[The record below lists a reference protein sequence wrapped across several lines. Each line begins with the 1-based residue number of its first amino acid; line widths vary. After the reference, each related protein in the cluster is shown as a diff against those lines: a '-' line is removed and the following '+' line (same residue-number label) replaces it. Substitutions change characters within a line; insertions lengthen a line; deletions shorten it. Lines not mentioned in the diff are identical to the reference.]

1 MKTKFLKFLGRGGSN
16 KKERR
21 LFLAKKSY
29 KDINDGGLSYRPPD
43 HLGRTA
49 KQIWR
54 KVVVFLET
62 QKPVERIDQT
72 LVEMYCTQ
80 YEIYRNSYE
89 HLKKHGEV
97 QEIWK
102 PVQDM
107 TGEVIDKI
115 FQGYKR
121 NPMTQIYSDAIK
133 NLSKI
138 GSELGLSPKSRSE
151 LMTLNLQSSDDE
163 DDGMG
168 DFFDD

>member
-1 MKTKFLKFLGRGGSN
+1 M
-16 KKERR
+16 
-21 LFLAKKSY
+21 AKKSF
-29 KDINDGGLSYRPPD
+29 KDINDGRLSYQPPD

-54 KVVVFLET
+54 RVVLFLET

-97 QEIWK
+97 QEIYK

-107 TGEVIDKI
+107 TGEIIDRQ
-115 FQGYKR
+115 FQGFKR

-133 NLSKI
+133 NLTKI

-151 LMTLNLQSSDDE
+151 LIELNMQDTNEKSTKDK
-163 DDGMG
+163 MKA
-168 DFFDD
+168 FFDGGDDDDY

>member
-1 MKTKFLKFLGRGGSN
+1 M
-16 KKERR
+16 
-21 LFLAKKSY
+21 AKKSF
-29 KDINDGGLSYRPPD
+29 KDINDGRLSYQPPD

-54 KVVVFLET
+54 RVVLFLET

-97 QEIWK
+97 QEIYK

-107 TGEVIDKI
+107 TGEIIDRQ
-115 FQGYKR
+115 FQGFKR

-133 NLSKI
+133 NLTKI
-138 GSELGLSPKSRSE
+138 GSELFKKPNRK
-151 LMTLNLQSSDDE
+151 N
-163 DDGMG
+163 
-168 DFFDD
+168 

>member
-1 MKTKFLKFLGRGGSN
+1 M
-16 KKERR
+16 
-21 LFLAKKSY
+21 AKKSF
-29 KDINDGGLSYRPPD
+29 KDVNHGRLSYQPPD

-54 KVVVFLET
+54 KVVLFLET
-62 QKPVERIDQT
+62 QKPVERIDSV

-80 YEIYRNSYE
+80 YEIYRNAYE

-97 QEIWK
+97 QKIYK
-102 PVQDM
+102 PVQDSS
-107 TGEVIDKI
+107 GEIIDKT
-115 FQGYKR
+115 FQGFKR

-133 NLSKI
+133 NLAKI

-151 LMTLNLQSSDDE
+151 LMELNLQTVEDE

-168 DFFDD
+168 AFFDED

>member
-1 MKTKFLKFLGRGGSN
+1 M
-16 KKERR
+16 
-21 LFLAKKSY
+21 AKKSF
-29 KDINDGGLSYRPPD
+29 KDINDGRLSYQPPD

-54 KVVVFLET
+54 RVVLFLET

-97 QEIWK
+97 QEIYK

-107 TGEVIDKI
+107 TGEIIDRQ
-115 FQGYKR
+115 FQGFKR

-133 NLSKI
+133 NLTKI

-151 LMTLNLQSSDDE
+151 LIELNMQDTNEKSTKDK
-163 DDGMG
+163 MKA
-168 DFFDD
+168 FFDGGDDDY

>member
-1 MKTKFLKFLGRGGSN
+1 M
-16 KKERR
+16 
-21 LFLAKKSY
+21 AKKSF
-29 KDINDGGLSYRPPD
+29 KDVNSGRLSYQPPD

-54 KVVVFLET
+54 RVVLFLET

-97 QEIWK
+97 QEIYK

-107 TGEVIDKI
+107 TGEIIDRQ
-115 FQGYKR
+115 FQGFKR

-133 NLSKI
+133 NLTKI

-151 LMTLNLQSSDDE
+151 LIELNMQDTNEKSTKDK
-163 DDGMG
+163 MKA
-168 DFFDD
+168 FFDGGDDDDY

>member
-1 MKTKFLKFLGRGGSN
+1 M
-16 KKERR
+16 
-21 LFLAKKSY
+21 AKKSF
-29 KDINDGGLSYRPPD
+29 KDTNGGRLSYQPPD

-54 KVVVFLET
+54 RVVLFLET

-89 HLKKHGEV
+89 HLKKNGEV

-107 TGEVIDKI
+107 TGEIIDRQ
-115 FQGYKR
+115 FQGFKR

-133 NLSKI
+133 NLTKI

-151 LMTLNLQSSDDE
+151 LMELNMRTDE
-163 DDGMG
+163 DENDGMG
-168 DFFDD
+168 DFFDED

>member
-1 MKTKFLKFLGRGGSN
+1 M
-16 KKERR
+16 
-21 LFLAKKSY
+21 AKKSY
-29 KDINDGGLSYRPPD
+29 KDVNDGSLSYRPPD
-43 HLGRTA
+43 HLGLKA
-49 KQIWR
+49 KAIWR

-62 QKPVERIDQT
+62 QKPVERIDSV

-80 YEIYRNSYE
+80 YEIYRNAYE
-89 HLKKHGEV
+89 HLKKNGEV

-107 TGEVIDKI
+107 TGEIIDKV

-133 NLSKI
+133 NLAKI

-151 LMTLNLQSSDDE
+151 LMELNLKDE
-163 DDGMG
+163 DDQSAKDKMKS
-168 DFFDD
+168 FFDGGDDDDY

>member
-1 MKTKFLKFLGRGGSN
+1 M
-16 KKERR
+16 
-21 LFLAKKSY
+21 AKKSY

-43 HLGRTA
+43 HLGRKA
-49 KQIWR
+49 KAIWR

-62 QKPVERIDQT
+62 QKPVERIDSV

-80 YEIYRNSYE
+80 YEIYREAYE
-89 HLKKHGEV
+89 HLKEHGAV

-107 TGEVIDKI
+107 TGEVIDKA

-133 NLSKI
+133 NLAKI

-151 LMTLNLQSSDDE
+151 LMELNMQDTNEQSTEDKMNSFFGGGDD
-163 DDGMG
+163 DDY
-168 DFFDD
+168 

>member
-1 MKTKFLKFLGRGGSN
+1 M
-16 KKERR
+16 
-21 LFLAKKSY
+21 AKKSF
-29 KDINDGGLSYRPPD
+29 KDINDGRLSYQPPD

-54 KVVVFLET
+54 RVVLFLET

-97 QEIWK
+97 QEIYK

-107 TGEVIDKI
+107 TGEIIDRQ
-115 FQGYKR
+115 FQGFKH

-133 NLSKI
+133 NLTKI

-151 LMTLNLQSSDDE
+151 LIDLNMQDTNEKSTKDK
-163 DDGMG
+163 MKA
-168 DFFDD
+168 FFDGGDDDY

>member
-1 MKTKFLKFLGRGGSN
+1 M
-16 KKERR
+16 
-21 LFLAKKSY
+21 AKKSF
-29 KDINDGGLSYRPPD
+29 KDINDGRLSYQPPD

-54 KVVVFLET
+54 RVVLFLET

-97 QEIWK
+97 QEIYK

-107 TGEVIDKI
+107 TGEIIDRQ
-115 FQGYKR
+115 FQGFKR

-133 NLSKI
+133 NLTKI

-151 LMTLNLQSSDDE
+151 LMGLNMQEDE
-163 DDGMG
+163 EEIDWTSKFGG
-168 DFFDD
+168 S

>member
-1 MKTKFLKFLGRGGSN
+1 M
-16 KKERR
+16 
-21 LFLAKKSY
+21 AKKSF
-29 KDINDGGLSYRPPD
+29 KDVNGGRLSYQPPD

-49 KQIWR
+49 KRIWR
-54 KVVVFLET
+54 RVVLFLET

-97 QEIWK
+97 QEIYK

-107 TGEVIDKI
+107 TGAIIDRQ
-115 FQGYKR
+115 FQGFKR

-133 NLSKI
+133 NLTKI

-151 LMTLNLQSSDDE
+151 LMGLNMQTNENE

-168 DFFDD
+168 DFFDED

>member
-1 MKTKFLKFLGRGGSN
+1 M
-16 KKERR
+16 
-21 LFLAKKSY
+21 AKKSF
-29 KDINDGGLSYRPPD
+29 NDTNGGRLSYQPPD

-54 KVVVFLET
+54 RVVLFLET

-72 LVEMYCTQ
+72 LIEMYCTQ

-89 HLKKHGEV
+89 HLKKNGEV

-107 TGEVIDKI
+107 TGEIIDRQ
-115 FQGYKR
+115 FQGFKR

-133 NLSKI
+133 NLTKI

-151 LMTLNLQSSDDE
+151 LMELNMQTDD
-163 DDGMG
+163 DDNDGMG
-168 DFFDD
+168 DFFDED